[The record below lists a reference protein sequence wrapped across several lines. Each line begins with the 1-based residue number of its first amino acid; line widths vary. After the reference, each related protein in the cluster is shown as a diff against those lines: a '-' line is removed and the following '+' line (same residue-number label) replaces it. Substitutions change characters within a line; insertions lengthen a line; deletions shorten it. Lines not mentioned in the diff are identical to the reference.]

1 MFDELLVKDGS
12 YKIRDCNLQQLLI
25 EILELKMKLA
35 PEFMNEVF
43 DNLECA
49 QTLRMRFK
57 SRNILTVR
65 CRIEITA
72 FIIIIYYYFISN
84 LFNVDK

>member
-1 MFDELLVKDGS
+1 MFDELLVVKDGS
-12 YKIRDCNLQQLLI
+12 YKIRDRNRNLQQLLI

-65 CRIEITA
+65 CRIEIAA
-72 FIIIIYYYFISN
+72 FVGFRIWSDMSSE
-84 LFNVDK
+84 LK

>member
-12 YKIRDCNLQQLLI
+12 YKIRDRNLQQLLI

-65 CRIEITA
+65 CRIEIAA

>member
-12 YKIRDCNLQQLLI
+12 YKIRNCNLQQLLI

-65 CRIEITA
+65 CRIEIAA

>member
-65 CRIEITA
+65 CRIEIAA

>member
-35 PEFMNEVF
+35 PEFMNDVF

-65 CRIEITA
+65 CRIEIAA

>member
-57 SRNILTVR
+57 SRNILTIR
-65 CRIEITA
+65 CRIEIAA

>member
-12 YKIRDCNLQQLLI
+12 YKIRDRNLQQVLI

-65 CRIEITA
+65 CRIEIAA

>member
-12 YKIRDCNLQQLLI
+12 CKIRDCNLQQLLI

-65 CRIEITA
+65 CRIEIAA

>member
-12 YKIRDCNLQQLLI
+12 YKIRDRNLQQLLI

-35 PEFMNEVF
+35 PEFMNEFF

-65 CRIEITA
+65 CRIEIAA

>member
-43 DNLECA
+43 DNLECP

-65 CRIEITA
+65 CRIEIAA

>member
-57 SRNILTVR
+57 SRNIVTVR
-65 CRIEITA
+65 CRIEIAA

>member
-65 CRIEITA
+65 CRIEMAA

>member
-57 SRNILTVR
+57 SRNILTVK
-65 CRIEITA
+65 CRIEIAA